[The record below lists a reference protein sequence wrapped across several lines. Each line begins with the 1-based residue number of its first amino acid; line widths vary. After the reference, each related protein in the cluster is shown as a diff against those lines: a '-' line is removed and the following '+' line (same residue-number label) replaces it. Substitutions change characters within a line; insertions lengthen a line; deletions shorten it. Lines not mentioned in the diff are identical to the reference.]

1 MQGPNM
7 RMLGLML
14 WLCHRVIY
22 NARGIS
28 SIKKCKKETG
38 QGQAEVSVNEKSKS
52 RRNHGVELDVMGD
65 TSKVLNKGLMRM
77 NDERQDDKDVLFGK
91 LVAAEL
97 NSYHRGKSLG

>member
-1 MQGPNM
+1 
-7 RMLGLML
+7 
-14 WLCHRVIY
+14 
-22 NARGIS
+22 
-28 SIKKCKKETG
+28 
-38 QGQAEVSVNEKSKS
+38 
-52 RRNHGVELDVMGD
+52 MGD